1 MQTKVKKMT
10 EYSILKIYIL
20 MKSFDLNK
28 NRPFSDYKTTK
39 EKKIKSNY

>member
-1 MQTKVKKMT
+1 
-10 EYSILKIYIL
+10 

-39 EKKIKSNY
+39 EKISNPIINIIILR